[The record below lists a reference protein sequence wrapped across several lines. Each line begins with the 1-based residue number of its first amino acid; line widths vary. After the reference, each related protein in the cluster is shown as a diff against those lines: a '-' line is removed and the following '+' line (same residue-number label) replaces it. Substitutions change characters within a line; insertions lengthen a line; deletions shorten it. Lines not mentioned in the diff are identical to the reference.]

1 MLIRTGRFGVE
12 HFATYVVMI
21 KVELLFIQNIIPFSI
36 GTNLT
41 ANSL

>member
-1 MLIRTGRFGVE
+1 MKLSNF
-12 HFATYVVMI
+12 

-41 ANSL
+41 AISLWPASVVQIWKTFAK